1 MLASKQTETGSEGK
15 GFSPDRQQ
23 IIQSSIGRDLAEG
36 ILAIR
41 FDGVIEVVNEAT
53 LRILEKKEEELA
65 GRNFAQVFFTEEEND
80 AFTQSVLDTVYHKQ
94 RQMESYVPYHCSSGV
109 RQLRIVS
116 SFLHEGE
123 EVIGILLVIS
133 DITELTEMRDAV
145 RAMNTIQNLN
155 RQLEIRNQLLQE
167 TFGRYLSDDVVREI
181 LESPDGWKLGGQ
193 KRSLS
198 VLMSDLRGFT
208 VMSERMDPQDLITML
223 NHYFSVMYEAI
234 ERYRGTL
241 IEFLGDGMMVVFG
254 APAPNENHASDAVSA
269 AVEMQRSME
278 EVNRWNR
285 ERGFETLSMGI
296 GINTDEMIL
305 GNIGSERRTKY
316 GVLGA
321 AVNLAGRI
329 EGYTTGGQIFISA
342 STREAVREEL
352 EIRSDFRVW
361 PKGLEKEIT
370 LFDVTGIRGDRMLSV
385 KKEAA
390 DPLVPVAPSAVRY
403 IVLEG
408 KYAEGLM
415 RTGRI
420 LALSETEAVLEPE
433 GELAVFDNL
442 RLDLGDGL
450 YAKVAEIE
458 AEGCRI
464 RFTARPPEF
473 AAWKERLCRTVP
485 GEN

>member
-1 MLASKQTETGSEGK
+1 MALNQPETGSEGK
-15 GFSPDRQQ
+15 EFSPDRQQ

-41 FDGVIEVVNEAT
+41 FDGVIEMVNEAA

-65 GRNFAQVFFTEEEND
+65 GRNFAQVFFTDEEND

-94 RQMESYVPYHCSSGV
+94 RQMESYVPYHCGSGI

-145 RAMNTIQNLN
+145 RAMNTIRNLN

-193 KRSLS
+193 KRCLS
-198 VLMSDLRGFT
+198 VMMSDLRGFT

-342 STREAVREEL
+342 ATREAVPEEL
-352 EIRSDFRVW
+352 EIRSEFRVW

-370 LFDVTGIRGDRMLSV
+370 LFDVTGIRGEQQLSV
-385 KKEAA
+385 DKKAA
-390 DPLVPVAPSAVRY
+390 VPLKPVVPAAVRY

-420 LALSETEAVLEPE
+420 LALSDTEAVLEPE

-450 YAKVAEIE
+450 YAKVTEIE
-458 AEGCRI
+458 AERCRI
-464 RFTARPPEF
+464 CFTARPPEF
-473 AAWKERLCRTVP
+473 DAWKERLCRKAA